1 MSHSVAVI
9 ELESRQRLGHTFGMT
24 GIEKIA
30 ISIPQTLMQRVRR
43 AVARGDAASV
53 SAYFAAAAEEKSK
66 HDDVRHLLGEM
77 LAETGGPLTEDERR
91 EADRLLGLDNGAGER
106 QPETVA
112 SAAAAAARR
121 RRGARA
127 TTRGNRRP

>member
-106 QPETVA
+106 QPEP
-112 SAAAAAARR
+112 AAASARR